1 MGVPVDRRGLWMT
14 SVHGQ
19 AEAVDESGGG
29 PEEPGSAW
37 NHVTPM
43 TRIRILV
50 PIGSSLMDPR
60 SPMTRRQALA
70 VGLGATGSMLLGG
83 GAAGAQPPG
92 APGAAAN
99 VLGYWGSSP
108 GSTSGVPSGLHGGMV
123 ATDLEVVT
131 VTDTSVTFSWATLH
145 GPRLPYGPEQQTVP
159 ADSEVLLGPAD
170 ARGPLRVVHYDAA
183 PRGVHLVTITGL
195 EPGREYAF
203 ECRSHGVRAQAS
215 LVGTNQAWSPERTG
229 RVTTLTPPS
238 GRRISTIAILND
250 THVGET
256 RHGIIVNDM
265 PTPITQRQ
273 SLPPYAEVMLVGAL
287 TELRARRPDT
297 LIVNGDCTDEARP
310 AEVQTFR
317 RIMDGYGRFGVDWNV
332 TRGNHDRPHRP
343 AQDPGAG
350 YESVPVLDGTADHR
364 DVWGAEF
371 VPRQELWTTDVGN
384 LRILGVDSCMLDASG
399 GEILPGQMDQI
410 ASTLQ
415 ADPDRPTILFA
426 HHPVTEEAAR
436 TNVGQRGF
444 VLNQSDSITLQTHL
458 AHAPGVFLMGAG
470 HTHRARRT
478 APDRAPGVD
487 FVETGATKAYP
498 GGYTLL
504 TLFEG
509 GYMVNFH
516 RIAHEHA
523 IEWTSRS
530 RWGAYG
536 LEAEYLLGTTDHRNY
551 VVHRDLSGL

>member
-1 MGVPVDRRGLWMT
+1 M
-14 SVHGQ
+14 
-19 AEAVDESGGG
+19 
-29 PEEPGSAW
+29 
-37 NHVTPM
+37 N
-43 TRIRILV
+43 
-50 PIGSSLMDPR
+50 PR
-60 SPMTRRQALA
+60 HPMTRRQALA
-70 VGLGATGSMLLGG
+70 AGLGATGALILGG
-83 GAAGAQPPG
+83 GAAGAQSPVSPRS
-92 APGAAAN
+92 ATDP
-99 VLGYWGSSP
+99 LGYWGSSP
-108 GSTSGVPSGLHGGMV
+108 GSSSGVPSGLHGGMV

-131 VTDTSVTFSWATLH
+131 VTDTSVTFYWATFL

-159 ADSEVLLGPAD
+159 TDTEVLLGPAD
-170 ARGPLRVVHYDAA
+170 ARGPLHVVHHDAF
-183 PRGVHLVTITGL
+183 PRGVHLVTVDGL

-203 ECRSHGVRAQAS
+203 ECRFHGVRAQAS

-229 RVTTLTPPS
+229 RVTTLMPPP

-256 RHGIIVNDM
+256 RHGILVNDM

-273 SLPPYAEVMLVGAL
+273 SLPPYAEVMLAGAL
-287 TELRARRPDT
+287 TELSARRPDT

-317 RIMDGYGRFGVDWNV
+317 RIMDGYGQWGTDWHV

-343 AQDPGAG
+343 EQDPDAG
-350 YESVPVLDGTADHR
+350 YEKFPVLGGTADHR

-371 VPRQELWTTDVGN
+371 VPRQQMWETHVGD
-384 LRILGVDSCMLDASG
+384 LRILGIDSCMLDASG
-399 GEILPGQMDQI
+399 GEILPGQMEQI
-410 ASTLQ
+410 ASALQ

-436 TNVGQRGF
+436 TNVSQRGF
-444 VLNQSDSITLQTHL
+444 ILNQPDSLALQGHL
-458 AHAPGVFLMGAG
+458 VDAPGAFFMGAG

-487 FVETGATKAYP
+487 FVETGAAKAYP

-504 TLFEG
+504 HLYEG

-516 RIAHEHA
+516 RTADEHA
-523 IEWTSRS
+523 LEWASRS

-536 LEAEYLLGTTDHRNY
+536 FEAEYVLGITDHRNY